1 LSGIDHKHFPGPE
14 HDFEPEP
21 GLPERL
27 PETEQLLWQGQP
39 DTAAVARSVFHIRA
53 VAAYFLALLVWK
65 LVADWHDGASLGSA
79 AWETLKVAPLPMAGL
94 GLLYGLAHLTARTTL
109 YTITSKRVVL
119 RIGIVLSV
127 TFNLPFS
134 RIAAA
139 DLRRDGSG
147 HGDVSLRLAEG
158 ERIAHSM
165 QGADIAF
172 LGNHGVIVCGPRIDH
187 AYDDLYYLERACMTQ
202 VLAQSSGRPLAPT
215 DSALAARVCQ
225 QVMSER
231 QQSELF
237 FEALRRRLSA

>member
-94 GLLYGLAHLTARTTL
+94 GLLYGLAHLTARSTL

-158 ERIAHSM
+158 ERIAFAHLWPHVRPWRFA
-165 QGADIAF
+165 QPQPTLRGLADAAS
-172 LGNHGVIVCGPRIDH
+172 V
-187 AYDDLYYLERACMTQ
+187 AK
-202 VLAQSSGRPLAPT
+202 VLAQAWSSA
-215 DSALAARVCQ
+215 
-225 QVMSER
+225 R
-231 QQSELF
+231 QQP
-237 FEALRRRLSA
+237 ASAIVDRASVFDPLVSPVRGVSVQ